1 MRRTLVV
8 ETVSSALETDAMD
21 AGRQGDKSGRARGAR
36 RPPLTRIDGR
46 HGILR
51 KSVQDVGEQKLLM
64 LLLVMQP
71 DLENTQHFR
80 QLRVLRALE
89 QSLDGRVDMGAEGG
103 NAFAVRPREEPPPRP
118 RVARPGGDV
127 IGIEEIRELLV
138 EDPITGKMGDQDELL
153 EEPRRVRAMPFG
165 RAGVRHRLH
174 QLVLGAQGSGAMLGL
189 RAHGAEGIAPK
200 GARIVGGG
208 AYGRCVFATTA
219 KTAG

>member
-21 AGRQGDKSGRARGAR
+21 AGRQGYKSGRARGAR

-71 DLENTQHFR
+71 DLENPQHFR

-89 QSLDGRVDMGAEGG
+89 QSLDARVDMGAEGG
-103 NAFAVRPREEPPPRP
+103 NAFAVGPREEPPPRP

-127 IGIEEIRELLV
+127 VGIEEIW
-138 EDPITGKMGDQDELL
+138 ELL
-153 EEPRRVRAMPFG
+153 EEPSRVRAMPFS

-174 QLVLGAQGSGAMLGL
+174 QLVLGAQGSGATLGL
-189 RAHGAEGIAPK
+189 RAHGAEGIAPD
-200 GARIVGGG
+200 GARIVGRG
-208 AYGRCVFATTA
+208 A
-219 KTAG
+219 